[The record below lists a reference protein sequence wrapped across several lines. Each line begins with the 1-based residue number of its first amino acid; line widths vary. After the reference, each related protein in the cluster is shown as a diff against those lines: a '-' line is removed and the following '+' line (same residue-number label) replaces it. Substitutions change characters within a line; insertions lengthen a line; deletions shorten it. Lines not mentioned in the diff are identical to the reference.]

1 MLGGGYL
8 LVKLVS
14 SGVLRAQEPLLE
26 ASIKMAEKLAPGRQ
40 SGHGVNAGA
49 AVRYQVARIGSPPS
63 GLPHARLGGRGAASL
78 HCLAGGGAIV
88 GWGAMDA

>member
-26 ASIKMAEKLAPGRQ
+26 ASIKMAGKLAPGWR

-49 AVRYQVARIGSPPS
+49 AVRYQVAGIGSPPS

-78 HCLAGGGAIV
+78 HCLAGGGAV
-88 GWGAMDA
+88 AGWGAMDA